1 MKQRILIIIA
11 CVPLFVCAGNLGL
24 GLIIGSPTGFS
35 GKMLLGHHSAIEVNA
50 GWSFWRRV
58 GIHVTGDYQRLF
70 AGVVHDEYGNPL
82 ETVIPYLGIGG
93 RIRIH
98 DSGDVGSN
106 DTEFAV
112 GLRMGGGIEYM
123 VSRIGIFLEL
133 YPVVNI
139 IPSTDFDFEGGLGAR
154 YYF

>member
-1 MKQRILIIIA
+1 MRKIVIFLCLGI
-11 CVPLFVCAGNLGL
+11 PLGLFAGNLGL

-35 GKMLLGHHSAIEVNA
+35 GKYVLARKSAIEVNA
-50 GWSFWRRV
+50 GWSFGDV
-58 GIHVTGDYQRLF
+58 TGLHITGDYQHLF
-70 AGVVHDEYGNPL
+70 PGVIHDEYGKSL
-82 ETVIPYLGIGG
+82 ETVIPYIGIGG
-93 RIRIH
+93 RAKVR
-98 DSGDVGSN
+98 STGEGNSE

-112 GLRMGGGIEYM
+112 GVRMGGGIEYM
-123 VSRIGIFLEL
+123 IGMVGLFLEL

>member
-1 MKQRILIIIA
+1 MKKAASI
-11 CVPLFVCAGNLGL
+11 LFVVGPMCLFAGNLGL

-35 GKMLLGHHSAIEVNA
+35 GKYLLGRQSAIEVNA
-50 GWSFWRRV
+50 GWSFWGSV
-58 GIHVTGDYQRLF
+58 GMHATGDYQHLF
-70 AGVVHDEYGNPL
+70 PGVVHDEYGKAL

-93 RIRIH
+93 RFKIRST
-98 DSGDVGSN
+98 DNATND

-112 GLRMGGGIEYM
+112 GVRMGGGIEYLI
-123 VSRIGIFLEL
+123 SQIGIFLEL